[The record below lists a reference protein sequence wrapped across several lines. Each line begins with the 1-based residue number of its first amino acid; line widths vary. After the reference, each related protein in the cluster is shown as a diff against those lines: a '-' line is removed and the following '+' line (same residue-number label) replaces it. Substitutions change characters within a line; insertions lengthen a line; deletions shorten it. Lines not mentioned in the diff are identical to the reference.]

1 MEDNFYLINAFTK
14 DPFKGN
20 PAAIVLLNEEK
31 SDEWL
36 KSYAQEINQP
46 ITTFV
51 KKDQEGYN
59 LRWFTP
65 TSEIALCGH
74 GTLGAANILFEECC
88 VNSSII
94 QFNTEAGTLYAEQTA
109 NKIKLT
115 FKIKTADTIEPADH
129 FKYLIN
135 YPIRQLAWAEDRY
148 IIELGSETEVK
159 NAIPDMEKIKEL
171 DGIGLVITSRSHEPF
186 DFVSRYFAPKVGI
199 GEDYVTGSAHCALA
213 SYWKD
218 IFKKE
223 RFLAFQDSPRGGEI
237 EMNIKGDNVEL
248 MGDCVTLI
256 KGNLHRIVIT

>member
-1 MEDNFYLINAFTK
+1 MEDDFYLINAFTK

-65 TSEIALCGH
+65 ISEIALCGH
-74 GTLGAANILFEECC
+74 GTLGAANVLFEEC

-94 QFNTEAGTLYAEQTA
+94 QFNTEAGTLYAEQVE

-115 FKIKTADTIEPADH
+115 FKIKYAESVEAADH
-129 FKYLIN
+129 FKYVIN
-135 YPIRQLAWAEDRY
+135 HQIKKLAWAEDRY
-148 IIELGSETEVK
+148 IIELGSDTEVK
-159 NAIPDMEKIKEL
+159 SAIPDLEKIKEL
-171 DGIGLVITSRSHEPF
+171 DGTGLVITSRSSEPY
-186 DFVSRYFAPKVGI
+186 DFVSRYFAPKIGI
-199 GEDYVTGSAHCALA
+199 SEDYVTGSAHCALA

-218 IFKKE
+218 ILQKD
-223 RFLAFQDSPRGGEI
+223 RFLAFQNSSRGGEI
-237 EMNIKGDNVEL
+237 EMNVTGDHVEL
-248 MGDCVTLI
+248 IGDCVTLI
-256 KGNLHRIVIT
+256 KGHFHKRVNT

>member
-1 MEDNFYLINAFTK
+1 MEDSFYLINAFTK
-14 DPFKGN
+14 DPFRGN

-65 TSEIALCGH
+65 VSEIALCGH
-74 GTLGAANILFEECC
+74 GTLGAATILFEEC
-88 VNSSII
+88 VNSTII
-94 QFNTEAGTLYAEQTA
+94 QFNTEAGTLYAEQTE

-115 FKIKTADTIEPADH
+115 FKMKSAEPIEPDDH
-129 FKYLIN
+129 FKYLTN
-135 YPIRQLAWAEDRY
+135 YSIKQLAWAEDRY
-148 IIELGSETEVK
+148 IIELGSETEV
-159 NAIPDMEKIKEL
+159 NTAIPDLERIKEL
-171 DGIGLVITSRSHEPF
+171 DGTGLVITSRSSEPF
-186 DFVSRYFAPKVGI
+186 DFVSRYFAPKIGI
-199 GEDYVTGSAHCALA
+199 SEDYVTGSAHCALA

-218 IFKKE
+218 ILQKE
-223 RFLAFQDSPRGGEI
+223 RFLAFQDSSRGGEI

-248 MGDCVTLI
+248 IGDCVTLI
-256 KGNLHRIVIT
+256 KGNFHKRVIT